1 MPIRDCDLIIAREL
15 RERIAMLAPLV
26 DFKVFGSR
34 ARGDATTDSDMDV
47 FIELESHDKVLEE
60 KILDIAWEVG
70 YHNGCIHVSPLIFS
84 RHEIEASPLRS
95 SAIVRAIA
103 AEGVRV

>member
-1 MPIRDCDLIIAREL
+1 MPIRDCDLIVAREL

-60 KILDIAWEVG
+60 KIRDIAWEVG

-84 RHEIEASPLRS
+84 RQEIEDSPLRS
-95 SAIVRAIA
+95 SAIVQSIA
-103 AEGVRV
+103 MEGIRV